1 MPMNL
6 RIIGGKVLPNHI
18 LPVND
23 RLFILH
29 LNTLMRSILYHLMVN
44 ALPYLANHTLSLR
57 YNVIKTDYD

>member
-1 MPMNL
+1 MVALVGCANKSCGIP
-6 RIIGGKVLPNHI
+6 IPT
-18 LPVND
+18 VND